1 MGAGVT
7 RKSMRLG
14 EDPRWDSVSFA
25 QLAAA
30 SSQIAPITSTSSS
43 FTPITSSSF
52 LPKTTTKRC
61 FPGDEFC
68 VEGTKDVAPTQAEID
83 ASRARAD
90 AANEL
95 SFPKSGVCPNGRR
108 WEPTLPCTAAD
119 AAQPTTSMGICRDGS
134 RVAVGQP
141 CPGGENAA
149 DPVSC
154 PDGSMAYPGSCP
166 APSGGGRQNDNED
179 AGSNTLLIAAGAVGF
194 GALLLF
200 VLRRQR
206 QAR

>member
-30 SSQIAPITSTSSS
+30 SSQIAPITSTSSRFIAPS
-43 FTPITSSSF
+43 LFV
-52 LPKTTTKRC
+52 PKTDTKRC

-68 VEGTKDVAPTQAEID
+68 TEGTKDVAPTQAEID

-119 AAQPTTSMGICRDGS
+119 AAQLTTSMGICLDGS

-166 APSGGGRQNDNED
+166 APSGGGDDDNTED
-179 AGSNTLLIAAGAVGF
+179 TGTNKLLIAAGVVGF